1 MNFGPHFIVVLVFI
15 ALFDGLWLFINTTF
29 EWGLYYA
36 LFSQEKDKS
45 CSKSLWKTGLCLLC
59 WSISALYIVGHSY
72 SSDANAFLEGMWLG
86 SLVYGVFNLTT
97 VAVTPSWSSSF
108 YRPYVDTLWGTLLF
122 GCAAVFSYGV
132 L

>member
-15 ALFDGLWLFINTTF
+15 FFFDLLWLVTNTTF
-29 EWGLYYA
+29 EWGLYYT
-36 LFSQEKDKS
+36 LSSQEKDKS
-45 CSKSLWKTGLCLLC
+45 WPKFLRKAGLCLLC

-97 VAVTPSWSSSF
+97 VAVMPSWSDTF